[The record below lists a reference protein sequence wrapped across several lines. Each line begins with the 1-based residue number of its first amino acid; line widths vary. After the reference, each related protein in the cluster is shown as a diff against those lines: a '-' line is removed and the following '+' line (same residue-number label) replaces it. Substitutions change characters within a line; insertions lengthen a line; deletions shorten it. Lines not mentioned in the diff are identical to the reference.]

1 MWLIVKRKKHGF
13 TLIELLVVIAIIAI
27 LIALLLPAVQQ
38 AREAARRSSCKNNMK
53 QLGLALHNYHDT
65 HSIFPPGTIATRS
78 GFAYTGTWCAS
89 SAMDSRASWTVLVLP
104 FLENQNLYNSVNFEE
119 LFTTT
124 SNLPGVSENDAVF
137 QKSNKNYQCPS
148 DPNSSSGVN
157 NLNYLGVQ
165 GGGASTTSPSCS
177 TVSGQRA
184 FYVNGILFHNS
195 NSRMRDVTDG
205 TSNTFLVGETRY
217 ALTPT
222 GRSDGVHIGWA
233 SGGRLGASG
242 APNVLAGAQLPINS
256 VSGHGGDHDTINQQS
271 RLFGSFHV
279 GGCHFTLGDGSVRF
293 ISENIDLNTYFDLA
307 QRADGRVIGE
317 F

>member
-1 MWLIVKRKKHGF
+1 MWLIVKQKKHGF

-65 HSIFPPGTIATRS
+65 HRVFPPGTIATRT
-78 GFAYTGTWCAS
+78 GFSYSGTWCQS
-89 SAMDSRASWTVLVLP
+89 SAMDARASWTVQILP
-104 FLENQNLYNSVNFEE
+104 FLEDANLYNKLNLEA

-124 SNLPGVSENDAVF
+124 SNLPGVTANDDIF
-137 QKSNKNYQCPS
+137 QKSNQNYQCPS
-148 DPNSSSGVN
+148 DPNSGSGVN

-165 GGGASTTSPSCS
+165 GGGESPSCT
-177 TVSGQRA
+177 TVSAQRV
-184 FYVNGILFHNS
+184 FHITGILFHNS
-195 NSRMRDVTDG
+195 NSRMRDVIDG

-222 GRSDGVHIGWA
+222 GRLPSDNVHIGWA
-233 SGGRLGASG
+233 SGGRLGTSG
-242 APNVLAGAQLPINS
+242 APNVLAAAQLPINS

-279 GGCHFTLGDGSVRF
+279 GGYHFTLGDGSVRF
-293 ISENIDLNTYFDLA
+293 ISENVDLNTYFDLA